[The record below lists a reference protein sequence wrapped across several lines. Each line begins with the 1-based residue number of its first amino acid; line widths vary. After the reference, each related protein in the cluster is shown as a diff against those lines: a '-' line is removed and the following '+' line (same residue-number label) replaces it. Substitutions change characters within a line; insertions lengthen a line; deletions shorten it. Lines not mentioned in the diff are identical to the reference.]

1 MQWVMAAILICGATL
16 FTSCMNED
24 NPVDPATNLSEMI
37 IGKWIVAD
45 LKGKPAPTNVKMVTT
60 FISTTKAIASSSKV
74 DFTEKDSKWNVYRED
89 DVVIAGNKVTLTG
102 YSNEHTTLINE
113 YDVSSISDTEL
124 IGKWKHITIVD
135 GVEARGKVTAPAR
148 VRSSTTDRSIAGSIM
163 PMEHT
168 CIMLRT
174 ATTGCHTRA
183 LPLASTSWTAHC
195 SAPVG

>member
-37 IGKWIVAD
+37 IGKWITAD
-45 LKGKPAPTNVKMVTT
+45 IGGQAAPTNVKMVTT

-89 DVVIAGNKVTLTG
+89 DVVIAG
-102 YSNEHTTLINE
+102 
-113 YDVSSISDTEL
+113 
-124 IGKWKHITIVD
+124 
-135 GVEARGKVTAPAR
+135 
-148 VRSSTTDRSIAGSIM
+148 SIM

-195 SAPVG
+195 SAHDGLTWDRKTASGGKSPSTATR